1 MNDRTAIP
9 GLAEAVA
16 QETRRRVDSFTPAPS
31 TVCGVTLEPLT
42 PNKLAVLESINCP
55 ILGGVEFPEPE
66 DIAVFLWFC
75 SDEFT
80 VNDRK
85 RERFTRRIAR
95 IDYYEALTG
104 IQNWLADQFEDA
116 PPSSGRESV
125 SYVSWIAALVD
136 AIASEYGWSEEDIL
150 NIPFKRLTQYIRA
163 IQLRNNP
170 KAILFNAKSD
180 KIKGDFL
187 DSQNTN

>member
-66 DIAVFLWFC
+66 DIGVFLWFC

-85 RERFTRRIAR
+85 RERFTR
-95 IDYYEALTG
+95 
-104 IQNWLADQFEDA
+104 
-116 PPSSGRESV
+116 
-125 SYVSWIAALVD
+125 VD
-136 AIASEYGWSEEDIL
+136 AVASEYGWNEEDIL